1 MKPTLELIPGF
12 VYYTDYTIDGQSREQ
27 WLFRFNNGYGASVI
41 SGYGAYADKEHP
53 YELAVL
59 FFDGDTPSLAYPKT
73 IKGDGPVERLDADGV
88 ENILK
93 RISEFPALTRTGEES
108 DGNNDL

>member
-1 MKPTLELIPGF
+1 MKSALALIPGLL
-12 VYYTDYTIDGQSREQ
+12 YYTNHPVDGQRRER
-27 WLFRFNNGYGASVI
+27 WLFRFDNGYGASVI

-59 FFDGDTPSLAYPKT
+59 FFDGDTPRLTYPET

-88 ENILK
+88 ETLIK
-93 RISEFPALTRTGEES
+93 RISEFPALTRSGEE
-108 DGNNDL
+108 